1 MRLRRIARPLSR
13 KGLSVIVVFLPSEF
27 PDFRWILNGASRWLR
42 SLPIVT
48 VNHHGR
54 NTKAPIGTMA
64 VTMDA
69 LAALQQADNEIWWPG
84 IGAAGIKAKSSPAID
99 SAVGCGL

>member
-1 MRLRRIARPLSR
+1 
-13 KGLSVIVVFLPSEF
+13 VVFLPSEF
-27 PDFRWILNGASRWLR
+27 PDFYWISNGASRWLR

-48 VNHHGR
+48 VNYHDQ
-54 NTKAPIGTMA
+54 NTKAPISA
-64 VTMDA
+64 VAVIMDA

-84 IGAAGIKAKSSPAID
+84 IGAAGVKAKSSPATD